1 MVEKYI
7 SINEA
12 ADLSGRSQQTIRR
25 IIKAKKVKYK
35 KIKTPQGFNYE
46 IELQSLMDFYEL
58 DESISA
64 ATTPS
69 NQDQIVTQS
78 TQAESAERP
87 VAKPLVSEEQGLDEA
102 QTIKNLLDNRGH
114 KVLVDYAPVQEFNQ
128 TLQVLIKQHSK
139 EKENLFKL
147 IEAFQNKVVTL
158 ETKLKSTEEKGKSWY
173 RFW

>member
-78 TQAESAERP
+78 TQAESVERP